1 MRKILLSI
9 VVSVLALSGL
19 FSQVPQ
25 KINYQAVIR
34 DANGEVL
41 HNESISLRVSLH
53 LGSIGGQNL
62 YSEVHHASTNE
73 FGLVNLAIGTGQST
87 QQFAGIEWGGNNSVW
102 IKIEFD
108 REGGTAFVQM
118 GGMELMSVPYSLYS
132 SEAGAAPPVLENMTN
147 EELNS
152 IEDPPLGLMIFNTS
166 TNKINL
172 YQTDGWY
179 EFGGEKVSTSFSC
192 GKNLIDPRDQ
202 QSYGTIKIGD
212 KCWMSEN
219 LNIGIE
225 TLGNVEMTDNDIV
238 EKYCYNNMTSYCD
251 TYGGLYQWNEMM
263 AYSKT
268 ENAQGICPDGWHV
281 PSDGEVQ
288 ELEMALGMDA
298 SIAALTNIWRGSDE
312 GTQMAMGGGSGYE
325 ALFSGRRVTGGLYS
339 AIDNYEYLYTS
350 TEAGSNAWRRCLRVA
365 DNRVGRYNT
374 FPKTYGMSIRCVQ
387 DN

>member
-1 MRKILLSI
+1 
-9 VVSVLALSGL
+9 
-19 FSQVPQ
+19 
-25 KINYQAVIR
+25 
-34 DANGEVL
+34 
-41 HNESISLRVSLH
+41 
-53 LGSIGGQNL
+53 
-62 YSEVHHASTNE
+62 
-73 FGLVNLAIGTGQST
+73 
-87 QQFAGIEWGGNNSVW
+87 
-102 IKIEFD
+102 
-108 REGGTAFVQM
+108 
-118 GGMELMSVPYSLYS
+118 
-132 SEAGAAPPVLENMTN
+132 
-147 EELNS
+147 
-152 IEDPPLGLMIFNTS
+152 
-166 TNKINL
+166 
-172 YQTDGWY
+172 
-179 EFGGEKVSTSFSC
+179 
-192 GKNLIDPRDQ
+192 
-202 QSYGTIKIGD
+202 
-212 KCWMSEN
+212 
-219 LNIGIE
+219 
-225 TLGNVEMTDNDIV
+225 
-238 EKYCYNNMTSYCD
+238 
-251 TYGGLYQWNEMM
+251 MM